1 MSRERKRSAIIRRIA
16 RKVSVL
22 DDQRGSAAK
31 SRHRIDSRAFSP
43 SDRKI
48 TLLPSGESSGWR
60 SFAGLDV
67 RRRGSPAEVCW
78 IQISRLPSPA
88 RSHAYTR
95 NLPSWELTGSVVS
108 PESRVNCMGG
118 RGSE

>member
-1 MSRERKRSAIIRRIA
+1 M
-16 RKVSVL
+16 
-22 DDQRGSAAK
+22 
-31 SRHRIDSRAFSP
+31 DSRAFSP